1 MPLFS
6 VTFMLCVTHVYSF
19 FSSLFVVSVDGT
31 HLGHNLPDRH
41 GNRYCISKWIYVFYE
56 SLCLHILFF
65 LFRFLSLSISIP
77 MHLFLSFSFLLF
89 LYTNLILYLL
99 QTWFRWLELKNSR
112 YKMITRYI
120 VSIVIIEKERTN
132 IGC

>member
-1 MPLFS
+1 
-6 VTFMLCVTHVYSF
+6 MLSVTHVYSF
-19 FSSLFVVSVDGT
+19 YFFWFVVSVDGT

-56 SLCLHILFF
+56 PFYLHVLFF
-65 LFRFLSLSISIP
+65 LFRFLSLSLSLSISIP

-99 QTWFRWLELKNSR
+99 QTWFRWLEPKNSK
-112 YKMITRYI
+112 YKMIPRYI
-120 VSIVIIEKERTN
+120 VSIVIIEKERTK